1 MVDTHSRQVVLDL
14 ETLSTRSN
22 AAIVSIGAVAIENLE
37 IVDEFYVNVDAK
49 TCKEAGLH
57 IDPLTVEWWAQQDM
71 EARQALTVDPLPLDE
86 AIDKFVTF
94 FKEGNIW
101 GMGANFDV
109 VIMENAMTLSGWNS
123 NRDARE
129 KYPWKFWDI
138 YCLRTLM
145 NVLDKRLPKANNH
158 NALDDAKAEADML
171 IEILKT

>member
-37 IVDEFYVNVDAK
+37 IVDTFYINVDAK

-57 IDPLTVEWWAQQDM
+57 IDPLTVEWWSQQDM
-71 EARQALTVDPLPLDE
+71 EARQALTVDPVPLDE
-86 AIDKFVTF
+86 ALDKFSTF

-109 VIMENAMTLSGWNS
+109 VIMENAMTLSGWNA

-145 NVLDKRLPKANNH
+145 NVLDKRLPKSNNH
-158 NALDDAKAEADML
+158 NALDDAKAEANIL

>member
-1 MVDTHSRQVVLDL
+1 MVDTLSRQIVLDL

-37 IVDEFYVNVDAK
+37 IVDEFYVNVDPK

-57 IDPLTVEWWAQQDM
+57 IDPLTIEWWAQQDL
-71 EARQALTVDPLPLDE
+71 EARSALTVNPLPLDE
-86 AIDKFVTF
+86 ALDKFATF
-94 FKEGNIW
+94 FGTGKIW

-109 VIMENAMTLSGWNS
+109 VIIETAMTQSGWNA
-123 NRDARE
+123 NRDARD
-129 KYPWKFWDI
+129 KFPWKFWDI
-138 YCLRTLM
+138 FCLRTLM

-158 NALDDAKAEADML
+158 NALDDAKAEAEML